1 MRRGES
7 EVASAP
13 NTHRGIGRKA
23 ARHGPVQRTLGVA
36 NAFRHR
42 AGQAKTW
49 RCPPDQ
55 QTSHVMKVTTLVDKC
70 RQFVTRESV
79 VCDPKRN
86 AARDLRQP
94 GRASGGSVRS
104 RRARRRLAALPRQRG
119 APDAGTI
126 PRKQNDRKRA
136 CGRLQISLACPE
148 RSVSCSQLIQSGRIV
163 PQVPS
168 GATMPHAALGA
179 VGEHGCRRRA

>member
-13 NTHRGIGRKA
+13 NTHRGTGRKA

-36 NAFRHR
+36 NACRRR

-55 QTSHVMKVTTLVDKC
+55 QTSHVTKSPHLLTSVISLSHARNETRPGTCVD
-70 RQFVTRESV
+70 Q
-79 VCDPKRN
+79 
-86 AARDLRQP
+86 
-94 GRASGGSVRS
+94 
-104 RRARRRLAALPRQRG
+104 AALPGVQSGRDALGGDLPLCLVREDT
-119 APDAGTI
+119 PDAGNI

-136 CGRLQISLACPE
+136 CGRLRISLACPE
-148 RSVSCSQLIQSGRIV
+148 GSVSCSQLIQSGRIV